1 MKKKLSIT
9 SKIAIWYTL
18 FLLIVAMGLLIA
30 MFNVEKTNLSRAA
43 KVTLMNVV
51 DDAAEEIKGLGEDFI
66 FENNINFYDDGVY
79 VSIYDESMH
88 LLEGKRPGEL
98 ATLPAFKDGRLRKMR
113 DDEGTLWYI
122 YDSQISIGDTDVWIR
137 GIGKSPIEQSMV
149 SVVTRYLFIVLP
161 ILIIIAVTG
170 GFIIS
175 RKAFAP
181 VRKTISTVKNIT
193 DDGDL
198 SRRVEVADNRG
209 DEIQHLALS
218 FNEMFDKLERTF
230 EAEKQF
236 TSDVSH
242 ELRTPLAVIK
252 SQSEYAIENP
262 DFSEQ
267 ALKTILGETERMSAM
282 VNRLLMLARSESG
295 RLAVEFER
303 IDLSTLC
310 EGVVEQQRL
319 VTDKT
324 ILTDIEKDVSVKGDE
339 GILIRILLNLIDNAI
354 KHGGDNIVLELKSA
368 EGFACC
374 SVKDDGEGIPADVQD
389 RIWDRF
395 YCVDRSSAK
404 SSSGLGLSMVK
415 ALVELHDGDVS
426 AASNSENGTVFTVRL
441 PL

>member
-51 DDAAEEIKGLGEDFI
+51 DDAAEEIKELGEGFI
-66 FENNINFYDDGVY
+66 FENNLKFYDDGVY
-79 VSIYDESMH
+79 ISIYDESMH

-98 ATLPAFKDGRLRKMR
+98 ASLPSFKDGRLRKMR
-113 DDEGTLWYI
+113 DDEGILWYI
-122 YDSQISIGDTDVWIR
+122 YDSRIAIGDTDVWIR

-267 ALKTILGETERMSAM
+267 ALKTILGETDRMSAM

-310 EGVVEQQRL
+310 EGVAEQQRL

-324 ILTDIEKDVSVKGDE
+324 ILTDIEEGIFVKGDE

-368 EGFACC
+368 DGFACC
-374 SVKDDGEGIPADVQD
+374 SVKDDGEGIPADVKD

-395 YCVDRSSAK
+395 YCTDRSSMEN
-404 SSSGLGLSMVK
+404 SSGLGLSMVK
-415 ALVELHDGDVS
+415 ALVGLHDGDVS
-426 AASNSENGTVFTVRL
+426 VTSNPETETVFTVRL

>member
-1 MKKKLSIT
+1 MKKLSIT

-18 FLLIVAMGLLIA
+18 FLLMVALVLLVA
-30 MFNVEKTNLSRAA
+30 MFNVEKTNLTKAA
-43 KVTLMNVV
+43 KITLMNVV
-51 DDAAEEIKGLGEDFI
+51 DDAAEEIKELGEDFI
-66 FENNINFYDDGVY
+66 FENNIKFYDDGVY
-79 VSIYDESMH
+79 VSIYDESLH
-88 LLEGKRPGEL
+88 LLEGRRPGEL
-98 ATLPAFKDGRLRKMR
+98 ESLPSFKDGALRKMR
-113 DDEGTLWYI
+113 DGDDALWYI
-122 YDSQISIGDTDVWIR
+122 YDSRITVGNTDVWIR
-137 GIGKSPIEQSMV
+137 GVGKNPIEQSMG
-149 SVVTRYLFIVLP
+149 SVVTRYLIVVLP
-161 ILIIIAVTG
+161 LLIIIAVTG

-175 RKAFAP
+175 RKSFAP

-198 SRRVEVADNRG
+198 SRRVEVAAGRG

-252 SQSEYAIENP
+252 SQSEYALENP

-267 ALKTILGETERMSAM
+267 ALKTILGETDRMSAM

-295 RLAVEFER
+295 RLAVELEQ

-310 EGVVEQQRL
+310 EGVAEQQRL

-324 ILTDIEKDVSVKGDE
+324 ILTDIEKGVSVKGDE

-354 KHGGDNIVLELKSA
+354 RHGGDNIVLSLNKTED
-368 EGFACC
+368 FACC

-395 YCVDRSSAK
+395 YCADRASAE

-426 AASNSENGTVFTVRL
+426 AASDPENGTVFTVRL